1 MSDMPLSANQG
12 FDASQFENI
21 SRLVESEFTVED
33 KLLELGVPTFY
44 VKLREDSKTAFL
56 RLVAKL
62 EEIKAIPVLRRLGD
76 RTALR
81 VIPKPPTRR
90 SRPIIN
96 IILLAATIVTTLISG
111 YFLSLGL
118 LESIPNA
125 FPGLYGPYV
134 GAVEFT
140 VAILAIL
147 GAHEMG
153 HKLTSDRHHVEATYP
168 YFIPGLPPI
177 GTFGAVIQQ
186 KSLSPNK
193 DALFDL
199 GASGPVIGFIVT
211 IIVTAIGVILS
222 PIVPTSQVP
231 SNTATIQVPLL
242 FEFLERT
249 LVKAPTTPGSYSLL
263 LHPVAFA
270 GWVGMLVTMLNL
282 LPTAM
287 LDGGHTAR
295 SLVGDKARWI
305 LTFLSFAVLLA
316 FGYWLMLFFVLF
328 LSAFRHPGPLDDVSK
343 LSTGRKIFSLL
354 LIAIF
359 VLSIA
364 PLETL
369 F

>member
-1 MSDMPLSANQG
+1 M
-12 FDASQFENI
+12 
-21 SRLVESEFTVED
+21 VESEFSVED

-44 VKLREDSKTAFL
+44 VKLREDSKAAFL
-56 RLVAKL
+56 RLVTKL
-62 EEIKAIPVLRRLGD
+62 EEIKAIPLLRRKDD
-76 RTALR
+76 RIVLN
-81 VIPKPPTRR
+81 VIPKP
-90 SRPIIN
+90 SSGKHRPIVN
-96 IILLAATIVTTLISG
+96 ILLLAATIVTTFVSG
-111 YFLSLGL
+111 YFLSAGL
-118 LESIPNA
+118 PEAIPN
-125 FPGLYGPYV
+125 PYL
-134 GAVEFT
+134 GAAEFM

-168 YFIPGLPPI
+168 YFIPGFPPI

-211 IIVTAIGVILS
+211 IFVTAVGVLLS
-222 PIVPTSQVP
+222 PIVPVSQVP
-231 SNTATIQVPLL
+231 TGTSTIQVPLL
-242 FEFLERT
+242 FELLQR
-249 LVKAPTTPGSYSLL
+249 LLINVPSTPGNYSLL

-295 SLVGDKARWI
+295 SLVGNKARWV
-305 LTFLSFAVLLA
+305 LTFLTFAIMLY
-316 FGYWLMLFFVLF
+316 FGYTLMLFFVLF
-328 LSAFRHPGPLDDVSK
+328 LSFFKHPGPLDDVSK
-343 LSTGRKIFSLL
+343 LSMSRKVFSFL

-364 PLETL
+364 PLQTL

>member
-1 MSDMPLSANQG
+1 MSDLPLPSDQG
-12 FDASQFENI
+12 FDPNQFENI
-21 SRLVESEFTVED
+21 SRIVELEFSVED

-44 VKLREDSKTAFL
+44 VKLREDSKEAFL

-62 EEIKAIPVLRRLGD
+62 EEIKAIPVLRRQED
-76 RTALR
+76 RTILR
-81 VIPKPPTRR
+81 VIAKPSTGKH
-90 SRPIIN
+90 RPIIN
-96 IILLAATIVTTLISG
+96 ILLLAATIVTTFISG
-111 YFLSLGL
+111 YLLSTALP
-118 LESIPNA
+118 EAIPN
-125 FPGLYGPYV
+125 PYI

-211 IIVTAIGVILS
+211 IIVTAIGVLLS
-222 PIVPTSQVP
+222 PLVEVSQLPP
-231 SNTATIQVPLL
+231 STNVIQVPLL
-242 FEFLERT
+242 FEFLERV
-249 LVKAPTTPGSYSLL
+249 LIKAPTASGNYSLL

-295 SLVGDKARWI
+295 SLVGDKARWV
-305 LTFLSFAVLLA
+305 LTFLSFAVLLL

-328 LSAFRHPGPLDDVSK
+328 LSVFKHPGPLDDVSK
-343 LSTGRKIFSLL
+343 LSTKRKIFSLL

-364 PLETL
+364 PLEPL